1 MKLLINASTLS
12 GTGVSQVAV
21 SFISECKKHSEHEYT
36 VFLSKSIYDNIDIES
51 FPNNFTFFK
60 FINSPLKSL
69 SSWVRCKYL
78 YIKTSPNCVFSIFGP
93 SYWTPN
99 VPHLQGY
106 AYPHYVYPESP
117 LFNIISFKEKF
128 KIMIYKHLHKYF
140 LKRNGNYFVAETVD
154 VSHRLKK
161 FLGIDSKNIFTV
173 SNTYNREIFKKNTCY
188 RPYDSNEFKLLS
200 LCSPYLHK
208 NLSIINQVVEE
219 LEKLEP
225 KLKFTFILT
234 IDSRNYNSMFS
245 NKAKR
250 YIRNVG
256 PVAIKDCPDLYRE
269 CDAIFLPTLLECF
282 SANYPEAMVMERPI
296 LTSDLP
302 FARCVCKDAAL
313 YFNPMDP
320 KDIATK
326 LIALSESR
334 PLYKSL
340 VSKGLNVLADI
351 PSSSSRAL
359 QYLSIC
365 ESISKK

>member
-1 MKLLINASTLS
+1 
-12 GTGVSQVAV
+12 
-21 SFISECKKHSEHEYT
+21 
-36 VFLSKSIYDNIDIES
+36 
-51 FPNNFTFFK
+51 
-60 FINSPLKSL
+60 
-69 SSWVRCKYL
+69 
-78 YIKTSPNCVFSIFGP
+78 
-93 SYWTPN
+93 
-99 VPHLQGY
+99 
-106 AYPHYVYPESP
+106 
-117 LFNIISFKEKF
+117 
-128 KIMIYKHLHKYF
+128 
-140 LKRNGNYFVAETVD
+140 
-154 VSHRLKK
+154 
-161 FLGIDSKNIFTV
+161 
-173 SNTYNREIFKKNTCY
+173 
-188 RPYDSNEFKLLS
+188 
-200 LCSPYLHK
+200 
-208 NLSIINQVVEE
+208 
-219 LEKLEP
+219 
-225 KLKFTFILT
+225 
-234 IDSRNYNSMFS
+234 MFS

>member
-21 SFISECKKHSEHEYT
+21 SFISECKKFTQHQYI
-36 VFLSKSIYDNIDIES
+36 VYISKSIYANLNINS
-51 FPNNFTFFK
+51 FPENFSFYIFEK
-60 FINSPLKSL
+60 SPLKNIN
-69 SSWVRCKYL
+69 SWLRCKK
-78 YIKTSPNCVFSIFGP
+78 IFKQSSPDCVFSVFGP
-93 SYWTPN
+93 SYWTPS

-117 LFNIISFKEKF
+117 IFKIISFKEILRIRIF
-128 KIMIYKHLHKYF
+128 KQLHKYF
-140 LKRNGNYFVAETVD
+140 LKRNGKYFVSETED
-154 VSHRLKK
+154 VSNRLHKY
-161 FLGIDSKNIFTV
+161 FNIDKDNIYTV
-173 SNTYNREIFKKNTCY
+173 SNTYNQEIFKNNNTDK
-188 RPYDSNEFKLLS
+188 PSNNPEFKLLS

-208 NLSIINQVVEE
+208 NLSIINQVVEV

-245 NKAKR
+245 DKAKR

-296 LTSDLP
+296 LTSDLT

-334 PLYKSL
+334 PLYESL